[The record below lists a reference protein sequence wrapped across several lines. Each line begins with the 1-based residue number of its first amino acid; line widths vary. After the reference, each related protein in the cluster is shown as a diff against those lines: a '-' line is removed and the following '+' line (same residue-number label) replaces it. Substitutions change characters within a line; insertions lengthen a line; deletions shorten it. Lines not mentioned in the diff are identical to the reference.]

1 MALQNLVAIAF
12 KDIFPDSEKR
22 SIQTLLSDISS
33 VNSLEILGYFNAQV
47 HTIEQDTSKQIEFL
61 KIWMNRFPME
71 IIDRVKKF
79 IQQFE
84 NKQNVNFVFINN
96 ASTLKLIEHILKY
109 HNDIKRVD
117 NITPAQ
123 ELNLFKAYLLCT
135 EEWTDKQLKAYDGEK
150 IDSPD
155 RLINILIPI
164 QLPFQEILEFKDFRV
179 QFLKAVY
186 FFRFCESNKFFR
198 QYLKLFLDSY
208 DLDSWQK
215 YLFNIISLY
224 VRKFEKLRTPSI
236 LIVTS
241 EFPEIRG
248 FLDNLSINQKTFEI
262 KDDFLSLRENP
273 VYKIDTESYI
283 FLNLNFLVDKIF
295 QGIQFDFASIL
306 VRNAAIYKGKI
317 IKKFADF
324 KSIYADQF
332 SEYGLFYSVM
342 DYAFAKTNYLKFSG
356 KEMKN
361 TLGDGFPDYY
371 FRDKS
376 KVYLFEYK
384 DILVNAETKY
394 SYNIEDI
401 KAEISKKLII
411 NEKGSP
417 KGITQ
422 LVNYIEKV
430 KNNEFQKMDIYS
442 FDKAIIYPI
451 LVYTDFSFNLSGI
464 NYFLN
469 SEFKKLIKERKI
481 KSPHLIKDLVLIDL
495 DTFIKFQDLF
505 RDKRLRINN
514 CFNDFY
520 NLISNK
526 NKPLDAVIP
535 FNMFIHNKTMK
546 MPYDSPKMLKEEMD
560 KILPKK

>member
-1 MALQNLVAIAF
+1 MALQNFVAISF
-12 KDIFPDSEKR
+12 KDIFSEIEKQP
-22 SIQTLLSDISS
+22 IKTLLSGIST

-61 KIWMNRFPME
+61 KIWTNRFPKE
-71 IIDRVKKF
+71 VIDLVNKF

-84 NKQNVNFVFINN
+84 SKQNVNFVFINN
-96 ASTLKLIEHILKY
+96 ASSLRLIEYVIEF
-109 HNDIKRVD
+109 HNDLKPKE
-117 NITPAQ
+117 NISPEE

-135 EEWTDKQLKAYDGEK
+135 QEWTDDQMKAYNGEK
-150 IDSPD
+150 IDTPD
-155 RLINILIPI
+155 NLINLLLPI
-164 QLPFQEILEFKDFRV
+164 QLPFQEILEFKDFRI

-186 FFRFCESNKFFR
+186 FFRFCESNLYFKK
-198 QYLKLFLDSY
+198 YLKLFLDSY
-208 DLDSWQK
+208 KLDSWQK

-224 VRKFEKLRTPSI
+224 IRKFEKLRTPSF
-236 LIVTS
+236 LKVTD
-241 EFPEIRG
+241 EYPEIRG
-248 FLDNLSINQKTFEI
+248 FLDNLSIDIEAFEI
-262 KDDFLSLRENP
+262 KDDFLSFRENP
-273 VYKIDTESYI
+273 VYKVDTGSYI

-295 QGIQFDFASIL
+295 QGIQFEFADIL
-306 VRNAAIYKGKI
+306 VKNGVLHKGKI
-317 IKKFADF
+317 IKYFADF
-324 KSIYADQF
+324 KNIYTDQF
-332 SEYGLFYSVM
+332 SENGLFYRVM
-342 DYAFAKTNYLKFSG
+342 DYAFAKSNYIKINGIQLK
-356 KEMKN
+356 N
-361 TLGDGFPDYY
+361 NLGDGYPDYY
-371 FRDKS
+371 IRDNS

-384 DILVNAETKY
+384 DILLNAETKH
-394 SYNIEDI
+394 SYKIKNI

-430 KNNEFQKMDIYS
+430 KNNEFQKI
-442 FDKAIIYPI
+442 DKYNFERVTIYPI
-451 LVYTDFSFNLSGI
+451 LVYTDFSFNISGI

-469 SEFKKLIKERKI
+469 TEFKKLIKQKNF
-481 KSPHLIKDLVLIDL
+481 KSPHLIKDLILVDL

-505 RDKRLRINN
+505 RDKRLRIND

-520 NLISNK
+520 NVTTNK

-546 MPYDSPKMLKEEMD
+546 IDYESPIMLKEEMD